1 MHIAQDKIM
10 TKILLVDD
18 DAELS
23 TMLEQILTREGYQL
37 TLAADGEIGLQR
49 ALSGSFDLVLLDVML
64 PGIDGFQ
71 LLQRLRQQARS
82 TPVLMLTAR
91 GDDDDR
97 VAGLELGADDYL
109 PKPFY
114 PKELVARVKA
124 LLRRSPNTSVKPEPT
139 EHAGFHINPLQNEAR
154 VDDVVLELTPTE
166 FDILRVL
173 VQGAGQVVSKDQMSV
188 AALGRQLAPFDRS
201 LDVHISNIRKKIPN
215 YPERIQTVRGRGYRL
230 MALASV

>member
-1 MHIAQDKIM
+1 MSKL
-10 TKILLVDD
+10 LLVDD

-23 TMLEQILTREGYQL
+23 SMLEQILTKEGFQL
-37 TLAADGEIGLQR
+37 TLAADGETGLER
-49 ALSGSFDLVLLDVML
+49 ALSGSYDLILLDVML

-124 LLRRSPNTSVKPEPT
+124 LLRRTPHTSMRPEKS
-139 EHAGFHINPLQNEAR
+139 EHAGFTIDPAQNEAR
-154 VDDVVLELTPTE
+154 CDDTLLELTPTE
-166 FDILRVL
+166 FDILRTL
-173 VQGAGQVVSKDQMSV
+173 VRAHGEVVSKDALSV
-188 AALGRQLAPFDRS
+188 TALGRSLAPFDRS
-201 LDVHISNIRKKIPN
+201 LDVHISNIRKKLPTD
-215 YPERIQTVRGRGYRL
+215 PERIQTVRGRGYRIIQF
-230 MALASV
+230 A

>member
-1 MHIAQDKIM
+1 MSKL
-10 TKILLVDD
+10 LLVDD

-23 TMLEQILTREGYQL
+23 SMLEQILTKEGFEL
-37 TLAADGEIGLQR
+37 TLAADGETGLER
-49 ALSGSFDLVLLDVML
+49 ALSGSYDLILLDVML

-71 LLQRLRQQARS
+71 LLQRLRQQARN

-124 LLRRSPNTSVKPEPT
+124 LLRRTPATSVRQEAA
-139 EHAGFHINPLQNEAR
+139 EFAGFTVDPKNNKATC
-154 VDDVVLELTPTE
+154 DDVELDLTPTE
-166 FDILRVL
+166 FDILRTL
-173 VQGAGQVVSKDQMSV
+173 VGGTGEVISKDQLSV
-188 AALGRQLAPFDRS
+188 AALGRSLAPFDRS
-201 LDVHISNIRKKIPN
+201 LDVHVSNIRKKLPTS
-215 YPERIQTVRGRGYRL
+215 PERIQTVRGRGYRIL
-230 MALASV
+230 QLA

>member
-1 MHIAQDKIM
+1 MN
-10 TKILLVDD
+10 KILLVDD

-23 TMLEQILTREGYQL
+23 NMLSQILTKEGYQL
-37 TLAADGEIGLQR
+37 TLAADGETGLAR
-49 ALSGSFDLVLLDVML
+49 ALSGSYDLILLDVML

-71 LLQRLRQQARS
+71 LLQRLRQQSRS

-91 GDDDDR
+91 GNDDDR

-124 LLRRSPNTSVKPEPT
+124 LLRRTPNTTVRAESIAY
-139 EHAGFHINPLQNEAR
+139 AGFTVNPLQNEVR
-154 VDDVVLELTPTE
+154 CDESVLELTPTE
-166 FDILRVL
+166 FDILRTL
-173 VQGAGQVVSKDQMSV
+173 VQGAGQVVSKDQLSV

-201 LDVHISNIRKKIPN
+201 LDVHISNIRKKIQHN
-215 YPERIQTVRGRGYRL
+215 PERIQTVRGRGYRL
-230 MALASV
+230 LQLA

>member
-1 MHIAQDKIM
+1 MN
-10 TKILLVDD
+10 KILLVDD

-23 TMLEQILTREGYQL
+23 NMLSQILTKEGYQL
-37 TLAADGEIGLQR
+37 TLAADGETGLAR
-49 ALSGSFDLVLLDVML
+49 ALSGSYDLILLDVML

-71 LLQRLRQQARS
+71 LLQRLRQQSRS

-91 GDDDDR
+91 GNDDDR

-124 LLRRSPNTSVKPEPT
+124 LLRRTPNTTVRQESIAY
-139 EHAGFHINPLQNEAR
+139 AGFNVNPLQNEVR
-154 VDDVVLELTPTE
+154 CDDSPLELTPTE
-166 FDILRVL
+166 FDILRTL
-173 VQGAGQVVSKDQMSV
+173 VQGGGQVVSKDQLSV

-201 LDVHISNIRKKIPN
+201 LDVHISNIRKKIQHN
-215 YPERIQTVRGRGYRL
+215 PERIQTVRGRGYRL
-230 MALASV
+230 LQLA

>member
-1 MHIAQDKIM
+1 MSKL
-10 TKILLVDD
+10 LLVDD

-23 TMLEQILTREGYQL
+23 SMLEQILTKEGFQL
-37 TLAADGEIGLQR
+37 TLAADGETGLER
-49 ALSGSFDLVLLDVML
+49 ALSGSFDLILLDVML

-71 LLQRLRQQARS
+71 LLQRLRQQARN

-124 LLRRSPNTSVKPEPT
+124 LLRRTPHTSVRPEKS
-139 EHAGFHINPLQNEAR
+139 EYAGFTIDPAQNAA
-154 VDDVVLELTPTE
+154 VCDDTQLDLTPTE
-166 FDILRVL
+166 FDILRTL
-173 VQGAGQVVSKDQMSV
+173 VRAHGEVVSKDALSV
-188 AALGRQLAPFDRS
+188 AALGRSLAPFDRS
-201 LDVHISNIRKKIPN
+201 LDVHISNIRKKLPTD
-215 YPERIQTVRGRGYRL
+215 PERIQTVRGRGYRIIQF
-230 MALASV
+230 A

>member
-1 MHIAQDKIM
+1 MN
-10 TKILLVDD
+10 KILLVDD

-23 TMLEQILTREGYQL
+23 NMLSQILTKEGYQL
-37 TLAADGEIGLQR
+37 TLAADGETGLAR
-49 ALSGSFDLVLLDVML
+49 ALSGSYDLILLDVML

-71 LLQRLRQQARS
+71 LLQRLRQQSRS

-91 GDDDDR
+91 GNDDDR

-124 LLRRSPNTSVKPEPT
+124 LLRRTPNTTVRPESIAY
-139 EHAGFHINPLQNEAR
+139 AGFNVNPLQNEVR
-154 VDDVVLELTPTE
+154 CDDAPLELTPTE
-166 FDILRVL
+166 FDILRTL
-173 VQGAGQVVSKDQMSV
+173 VQGGGQVVSKDQLSV

-201 LDVHISNIRKKIPN
+201 LDVHISNIRKKIKHN
-215 YPERIQTVRGRGYRL
+215 PERIQTVRGRGYRL
-230 MALASV
+230 LQLA